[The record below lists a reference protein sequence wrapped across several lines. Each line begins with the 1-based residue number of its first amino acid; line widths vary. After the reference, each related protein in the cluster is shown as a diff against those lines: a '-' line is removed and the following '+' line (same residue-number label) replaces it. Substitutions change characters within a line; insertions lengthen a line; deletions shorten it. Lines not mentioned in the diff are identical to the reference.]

1 MSAGWP
7 ADRTASWGDHT
18 WWTEQ
23 IDEVVATA
31 DPVLCNLRITVAHE
45 ELSRALRRVLGD
57 GVGANFHSWAVW
69 GSKKAGTTIRQE
81 DLPSLRRIAPLRAL
95 SGRWRDGATEQ
106 ILAGNRTVLDDIGRQ
121 SARFVSTFHDPGS
134 RAEDRLARFVDE
146 IPAGGA
152 PRAGEPG
159 LAGAYRHWFAA
170 ARAEDPDGRDENM
183 LLGNLMAILHEH
195 RRLEPFIDASIPRPL
210 RRVIT
215 ETLLRFSVGG
225 EVLSVGQDV
234 PAPQLESYSRTL
246 RTIESPELE
255 AFLEGWDRTPGTV
268 AGSAA
273 ADWSRIED
281 RMNFIVDL
289 FRTRQQ
295 DPNLV
300 APPYTD
306 AQRDLV
312 LAREIPPGPL

>member
-1 MSAGWP
+1 MGSGWP
-7 ADRTASWGDHT
+7 ADRIAHWGEDA
-18 WWTEQ
+18 WWAEQ
-23 IDEVVATA
+23 IDDVIATA

-45 ELSRALRRVLGD
+45 ELSLALRRVLGD

-95 SGRWRDGATEQ
+95 SGRWRDAATAQ

-121 SARFVSTFHDPGS
+121 SARFVSTFHEPGS
-134 RAEDRLARFVDE
+134 RTEDGLASFVAET
-146 IPAGGA
+146 PAGGA
-152 PRAGEPG
+152 PRTDGPG

-170 ARAEDPDGRDENM
+170 AHAEDPDARDENM
-183 LLGNLMAILHEH
+183 LLGNLQAILHEH
-195 RRLEPFIDASIPRPL
+195 RRLEPYIDASIPRPL

-225 EVLSVGQDV
+225 EVLNVGQDV
-234 PAPQLESYSRTL
+234 PASELKSYSLTL
-246 RTIESPELE
+246 RTIENPELE
-255 AFLEGWDRTPGTV
+255 AFLQRWDRTPGTV

-273 ADWSRIED
+273 SDWTRIED

-295 DPNLV
+295 DPHML